1 MADRILINGKYF
13 KKYISEADIQAR
25 VLEMA
30 ADITKDYEGKNPL
43 FLGILTGGFLF
54 AADVFRQLEFECEI
68 TFVQL
73 SSYKG
78 MASTGTVSQ
87 VIGLDFDIKGRDIVI
102 LEDIIDTG
110 KTLHRFIPSLLEK
123 GANSVKLASFLF
135 KPDALKHDVT
145 LDYIGFSV
153 PNKFLVGYGLDFDQ
167 RGRNYRDIY
176 QLEIPND
183 ES

>member
-1 MADRILINGKYF
+1 MADRILVNGKYF
-13 KKYISEADIQAR
+13 KKYIAEEDVQAR
-25 VLEMA
+25 ILEMA

-54 AADVFRQLEFECEI
+54 AADIFRRFEFECEI

-73 SSYKG
+73 SSYRG
-78 MASTGTVSQ
+78 MASSGKVTQ
-87 VIGLDFDIKGRDIVI
+87 IIGLDFDIQDREVVI

-110 KTLHRFIPSLLEK
+110 KTLHRFIPDLLVK
-123 GANSVKLASFLF
+123 GAKSVKLASLLF
-135 KPDALKHDVT
+135 KPDALKYEVNI
-145 LDYIGFSV
+145 DYIGFSV

-167 RGRNYRDIY
+167 RGRNFRDIY
-176 QLEIPND
+176 QLDIPDD